1 MVKMCKAPDIEQ
13 TIHESAAITQ
23 PSQGIDVLHELG
35 LKSIIH
41 EVLAHKASNYES
53 LSRHAQP
60 CPRLQQQQHKGDSR
74 AMARKVAAKD
84 TPAAQCTSSSKSKD

>member
-1 MVKMCKAPDIEQ
+1 MVKMCKASYIEEA
-13 TIHESAAITQ
+13 THKSAAI
-23 PSQGIDVLHELG
+23 SQHSHGIDVLHELG
-35 LKSIIH
+35 IKHIIH
-41 EVLAHKASNYES
+41 EVLAHKASKYEG

-84 TPAAQCTSSSKSKD
+84 TPAAQCTSSSMSKD